1 MDQLSAGLLRRFTD
15 IEEGFI
21 ITRIDRQDVKSVA
34 DLKRVLENKEGG
46 LLIEGR
52 YPDSP
57 RKYYY
62 GLGLE
67 E

>member
-1 MDQLSAGLLRRFTD
+1 MRCVP
-15 IEEGFI
+15 
-21 ITRIDRQDVKSVA
+21 QDVKSVA
-34 DLKRVLENKEGG
+34 ELKKAIENKDGG